1 MTRSS
6 KPMDLFFR
14 LCFRIKLHIER
25 DPQPPTQTL
34 LGFSRVCKNVCMG
47 SNIIH
52 SWFQLLFFEEGR
64 KLENTEKTLGARRE
78 PKLTNSTHL
87 WLRLLL
93 LLLCSRISYFIFG
106 MTHDLIWLQAELKQF
121 TERLPAIFEVQPR
134 ASEYSPELRHVF
146 GLYVR
151 IWTFLSNLVFF
162 IKSRLLIDYL
172 HVNISFSDNLLDLCD
187 HVTGHALN

>member
-6 KPMDLFFR
+6 KPMNLFFR

-25 DPQPPTQTL
+25 DPQPPTQTS

-78 PKLTNSTHL
+78 PKLTNSIHL

-106 MTHDLIWLQAELKQF
+106 MTHGLIWLQAELKQF
-121 TERLPAIFEVQPR
+121 TERLPAIFELQQR
-134 ASEYSPELRHVF
+134 ASEQLEEKAEEKKKRQCCQKQFKAWGPAK
-146 GLYVR
+146 
-151 IWTFLSNLVFF
+151 I
-162 IKSRLLIDYL
+162 
-172 HVNISFSDNLLDLCD
+172 
-187 HVTGHALN
+187 